1 MEYGLFTLGRLL
13 LCAVDICMV
22 YFFFQSIFVTRGNRQ
37 IRLLCFALAAIVIFT
52 INTYESTW
60 LNLMVVPI
68 ACLLYV
74 LCVFKLSLSQGIAYT
89 VIFYTIF
96 AGGRE
101 VAYEMLFR
109 LLSSLLPVPIPPWF
123 TPGGFFFLI
132 PEYVLSILFLLLVV
146 HSTRKLELNNNQT
159 FAWYLLIMPVSSII
173 VLCCFLNMD
182 FPDSA
187 FLQRMVCLGAF
198 LLYFSNMA
206 VFLILAKY
214 TSILNKMKYEEMYT
228 MKLALED
235 EKFQK
240 IARLNERY
248 RNYMHDVHK
257 YLNHFR
263 MLALDNQPKKI
274 AEIIDELEGKMQEGT
289 SDTVYS
295 GNEVLNAILTER
307 ALKADAQG
315 IDMSIFV
322 ENFLKVDFIS
332 DVDMILM
339 FGNLLDNALEAAGKC
354 QAGRRTIDVKLF
366 MGNQYILVLYIENTF
381 EDAAPR
387 DGERLITTKKD
398 HLLHGLGI
406 GIVRKLAEKHGG
418 NLILEEKGDLFVTS
432 LTVSSSSKR

>member
-123 TPGGFFFLI
+123 TPGGFLFLI

-146 HSTRKLELNNNQT
+146 HSTRKLELNKNQT

-248 RNYMHDVHK
+248 RSYMHDVHK

-274 AEIIDELEGKMQEGT
+274 AEIIVPALTWHIKGAGAD
-289 SDTVYS
+289 S
-295 GNEVLNAILTER
+295 GRV
-307 ALKADAQG
+307 
-315 IDMSIFV
+315 
-322 ENFLKVDFIS
+322 
-332 DVDMILM
+332 
-339 FGNLLDNALEAAGKC
+339 
-354 QAGRRTIDVKLF
+354 
-366 MGNQYILVLYIENTF
+366 
-381 EDAAPR
+381 
-387 DGERLITTKKD
+387 
-398 HLLHGLGI
+398 
-406 GIVRKLAEKHGG
+406 
-418 NLILEEKGDLFVTS
+418 
-432 LTVSSSSKR
+432 